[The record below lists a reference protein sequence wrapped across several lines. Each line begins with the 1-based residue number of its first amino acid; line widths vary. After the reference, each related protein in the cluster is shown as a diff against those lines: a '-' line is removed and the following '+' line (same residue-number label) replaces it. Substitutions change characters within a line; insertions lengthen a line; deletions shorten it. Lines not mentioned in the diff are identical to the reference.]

1 MYKTRCVGSLRKSL
15 LVSIPVWAVAV
26 AGAHAACAPAVP
38 ANGQTVTCTGTTT
51 TGFVAPAGVTGLT
64 VNIQL
69 DAAITGS
76 SQTGGTAP
84 NLAFSNVRVNDSS
97 IVNNAG
103 AISITAAKNRDNF
116 GVNLYGSGVTLN
128 NTGTI
133 TGAATAIGNTQRLYG
148 VYTSADGVPAGTE
161 FDDVRVVNGG
171 AIAVSQAGNGRAIG
185 IYAGEDID
193 ELTIV
198 NNGTISATRAATAT
212 VTTQSVAG
220 VDSDD
225 DVDSVTLRNTGKI
238 SASGANTRAV
248 NGRASSFTVI
258 NSGTIENLSTAAG
271 SAAIA
276 TYAANVVQPY
286 NTSITNTATGVING
300 DIRNTD
306 VDQQTAASTVVN
318 RRNGQ
323 LTNDGAINGNLF
335 FGQGNQTIANNG
347 KISGNITFLD
357 VGQAGLV
364 PGSVNA
370 ITLGTDSVIGGNIT
384 ARGLGS
390 NSLILTNVAG
400 GAGNGGG
407 GDDDDD
413 DDDDDVVAAAPAA
426 AATGNGHG
434 RLTSNVAGFSSLTV
448 TSGIWTLAAG
458 STQTFSQGAAV
469 NGGTL
474 YVDSTLNAATTV
486 GEDGTL
492 GGNGRIN
499 GRVTNF
505 GVVMPGSDVTPYG
518 TLTINGAYRQDD
530 DARLA
535 VNARADGTS
544 ARLQVN
550 GTAALAGELQL
561 VAAAGT
567 YTPGTRYT
575 VLNATGG
582 FNNSRFDIVTSV
594 GLPTLLAPTATTEGN
609 TIVLTL
615 QQQSFGL
622 VAQTPNQRAVARG
635 LDVLLAGNTPA
646 LTFIDNQS
654 NRAVAGIL
662 DRAAGQGYASVADP
676 QFRAGRAFTDAL
688 MARAYSGVFESGATG
703 FTLPPATYAADL
715 PNRGPV
721 PEPRFVE
728 ASRGYGVWATGYGQ
742 TGDVSASPTTSAR
755 SETIGGFAAGIDM
768 HPGAGTF
775 LGVAAGYGSVDVSL
789 SQTGERAHTDNAQ
802 VGLYGGV
809 SSGPLYATA
818 TVGYANVDGRLNRSL
833 GGLQALQP
841 GGARGKLTG
850 DQFLSAGEAGYR
862 YLYARDA
869 SITPFVGFQVSSFS
883 QDRVVEGGG
892 LFALNVAAKDFLSAR
907 SQIGARIEH
916 FAEIGGHPVT
926 FAIKGAYVHD
936 FADVDR
942 TIQSNFALVPAVPFA
957 VQGRR
962 LDRDRALVGAAVGA
976 TFAPGWTGFLSYDA
990 EVATTDTIQAGRAGA
1005 RYSF

>member
-1 MYKTRCVGSLRKSL
+1 MT
-15 LVSIPVWAVAV
+15 
-26 AGAHAACAPAVP
+26 CAD
-38 ANGQTVTCTGTTT
+38 TTA

-64 VNIQL
+64 VNIQQG
-69 DAAITGS
+69 ATISGS
-76 SQTGGTAP
+76 TQTGGSGA
-84 NLAFSNVRVNDSS
+84 NLAFSNVRVNDGSV
-97 IVNNAG
+97 VNNNG
-103 AISITAAKNRDNF
+103 TISITTPKNRDNF
-116 GVNLYGSGVTLN
+116 GVNLYGSNVTLN
-128 NTGTI
+128 NNGTI
-133 TGAATAIGNTQRLYG
+133 SGAATTIGNTQRLYG
-148 VYTSADGVPAGTE
+148 VYVSADGVPAGTE
-161 FDDVRVVNGG
+161 FDDVRVVNNNS
-171 AIAVSQAGNGRAIG
+171 ISVSQSGNGRAIG

-198 NNGTISATRAATAT
+198 NNGTITATRAATAT
-212 VTTQSVAG
+212 QTTQSVAG

-225 DVDSVTLRNTGKI
+225 DVDSFTLRNAGKI
-238 SASGANTRAV
+238 TASGANTRAV

-286 NTSITNTATGVING
+286 NTSITNTATGIING

-306 VDQQTAASTVVN
+306 VDQQTAASAVVN

-323 LTNDGAINGNLF
+323 LTNDGTINGNLF

-364 PGSVNA
+364 PGSVNTV
-370 ITLGTDSVIGGNIT
+370 TLGTDSVIGGNIT
-384 ARGLGS
+384 ARGLGA
-390 NSLILTNVAG
+390 NSLILMDVAG
-400 GAGNGGG
+400 GAGNGGGG

-426 AATGNGHG
+426 AATGSGHG
-434 RLTSNVAGFSSLTV
+434 RLTSNVSGFSSLTV
-448 TSGIWTLAAG
+448 TSGTWTLAAG

-474 YVDSTLNAATTV
+474 YVDSTLNANTTV
-486 GEDGTL
+486 GEEGTL

-499 GRVTNF
+499 GRVSNF

-518 TLTINGAYRQDD
+518 TLTVAGAYRQDD

-535 VNARADGTS
+535 VNVKADGTS
-544 ARLQVN
+544 AKLQVN
-550 GTAALAGELQL
+550 GTATLAGDVQL
-561 VAAAGT
+561 VGAAGT
-567 YTPGTRYT
+567 YVPGTRYT

-582 FNNSRFDIVTSV
+582 FNNSRFDTVSKI
-594 GLPTLLAPTATTEGN
+594 GLPTLLAPVATTEGN

-615 QQQSFGL
+615 QQQSFGVL
-622 VAQTPNQRAVARG
+622 AQTPNQRSVAPSF
-635 LDVLLAGNTPA
+635 DALLAGNTAA
-646 LTFIDNQS
+646 LTYIDNQS
-654 NRAVAGIL
+654 DRAVIGIL
-662 DRAAGQGYASVADP
+662 DRVAGQGYASVADP
-676 QFRAGRAFTDAL
+676 QFRAGRAFTDSL
-688 MARAYSGVFESGATG
+688 MTRAYSGVFEAGATG
-703 FTLPPATYAADL
+703 FTLPPATYAADM

-728 ASRGYGVWATGYGQ
+728 ATRGYGVWATGYGQ
-742 TGDVSASPTTSAR
+742 TGNVAATVANSGR
-755 SETIGGFAAGIDM
+755 NETIGGFAAGVDM
-768 HPGAGTF
+768 HPSAGTF
-775 LGVAAGYGSVDVSL
+775 LGIAAGYGSVDVSL
-789 SQTGERAHTDNAQ
+789 RQTGERAHTDNAQ
-802 VGLYGGV
+802 VGLYGGIG
-809 SSGPLYATA
+809 SGPLYATA
-818 TVGYANVDGRLNRSL
+818 AVGYAHVDGRMTRSL
-833 GGLQALQP
+833 AGLQALQP

-862 YLYARDA
+862 YTYARDA
-869 SITPFVGFQVSSFS
+869 SVTPFIGFQVSTFS
-883 QDRVVEGGG
+883 QDRVSETG
-892 LFALNVAAKDFLSAR
+892 LGPFNLNVAAKDFLSAR

-916 FAEIGGHPVT
+916 FAEIGGRPVT

-942 TIQSNFALVPAVPFA
+942 TIQSSFALVPALPFT

-962 LDRDRALVGAAVGA
+962 LDRDRALVGAGLNAVL
-976 TFAPGWTGFLSYDA
+976 APGWTGFVNYDA